1 MNETEIGEKLEDLQV
16 KVNSILRYQE
26 FEQLMKTSD
35 LYMLK
40 NKIVIQ
46 EMKNME
52 LETKLYYVIKNL
64 QSKVMLFVGVPL
76 VMMVFSIIAL
86 VMKIKGC
93 Y

>member
-35 LYMLK
+35 FNMLK
-40 NKIVIQ
+40 NKIEFTQ

-52 LETKLYYVIKNL
+52 LETKLYCMIKNL

-76 VMMVFSIIAL
+76 VMIVFSIIAL
-86 VMKIKGC
+86 VMKIKN
-93 Y
+93 